1 VVADKGVQ
9 EKGSLALAAHH
20 EEVDGV
26 PDEQQQQ
33 AMESSDEDDG
43 NFGPAPAPAAG
54 YGGGGGGGG
63 AGGYGSNLMPGE
75 GAAIAQ
81 FVQNNLRIPRRGEI
95 GWEGQEIGA
104 LEVDGYVMSGSRHAK
119 MNAVRIRKENQVYSA
134 EEKKALAM
142 IRTEEIQQKDNEVVA
157 DFRQMLQ
164 QRLRETA
171 AARATAPPRGED

>member
-1 VVADKGVQ
+1 MVLAVDQ
-9 EKGSLALAAHH
+9 EAEGA
-20 EEVDGV
+20 

-33 AMESSDEDDG
+33 AAVESSDDDDD

-54 YGGGGGGGG
+54 YGGGGGGGGGG

-104 LEVDGYVMSGSRHAK
+104 LEVDGYVMSGSRHAM

-171 AARATAPPRGED
+171 AARTAGPPRGED